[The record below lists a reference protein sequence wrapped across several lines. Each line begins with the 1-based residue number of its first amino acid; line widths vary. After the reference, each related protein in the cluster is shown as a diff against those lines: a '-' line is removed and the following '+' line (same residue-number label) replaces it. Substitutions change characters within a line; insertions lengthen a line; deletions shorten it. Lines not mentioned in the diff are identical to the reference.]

1 MKITVE
7 LTMNERLAIGNFLE
21 SIGLEESAESITKE
35 TDQCGAFRITNKIGG
50 LTGNYAGTAECEE
63 NYILDTIKVL
73 QKYTPLADAVVSGV
87 KSVYASGKLLFE
99 GIIKD
104 IGDVISKY
112 EYREPYGSFA
122 DAMNEKEVNNHEMA

>member
-7 LTMNERLAIGNFLE
+7 LTMNERLAIGHFLE
-21 SIGLEESAESITKE
+21 SIGLKESAESITKKE
-35 TDQCGAFRITNKIGG
+35 DQCGAFRITNKIDCG
-50 LTGNYAGTAECEE
+50 LTGSYTGTAMCEE
-63 NYILDTIKVL
+63 GYILDTIKVF

-87 KSVYASGKLLFE
+87 KSVYASGKMLFG

-112 EYREPYGSFA
+112 EYREPYGHFA
-122 DAMNEKEVNNHEMA
+122 DPMNEKEGE